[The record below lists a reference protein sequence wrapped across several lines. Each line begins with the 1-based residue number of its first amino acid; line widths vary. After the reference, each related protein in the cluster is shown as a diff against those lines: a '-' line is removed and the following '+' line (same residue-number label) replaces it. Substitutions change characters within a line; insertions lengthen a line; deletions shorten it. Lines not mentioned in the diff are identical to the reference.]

1 MRCRRFFFAHPN
13 YGYGFA
19 RIRGYGASCN
29 HIPAVFVPV
38 RFLHLRIARGVYD
51 CRRECAFA
59 LRLLPVIKSLA
70 CERLDYGRS
79 DLFGAQPLRGRHT
92 PSRHHAVCAVSIPLR
107 ASTAG
112 DGWTALSYAPR
123 HPPPPSAARRKDIPA
138 QFIAFHSCLSS
149 LATSIIPPFIDQRCE
164 HIVYCP
170 NPKPLVGR
178 GCPVLEATDGEARR
192 LPSKRLTAAVLER
205 ECAYAL

>member
-1 MRCRRFFFAHPN
+1 MAHP
-13 YGYGFA
+13 A
-19 RIRGYGASCN
+19 TISR
-29 HIPAVFVPV
+29 HIFVPV
-38 RFLHLRIARGVYD
+38 RFLRLRIARGVYD

-70 CERLDYGRS
+70 CERLDYVWS
-79 DLFGAQPLRGRHT
+79 ELFGAQPLRGRHT

-107 ASTAG
+107 TSTTG
-112 DGWTALSYAPR
+112 DGLKALSYAPR
-123 HPPPPSAARRKDIPA
+123 HPPPPSAARCKDIPA
-138 QFIAFHSCLSS
+138 HFIAFHSRLSS

-178 GCPVLEATDGEARR
+178 EWKVLEATDGEARR

-205 ECAYAL
+205 ECAYVL